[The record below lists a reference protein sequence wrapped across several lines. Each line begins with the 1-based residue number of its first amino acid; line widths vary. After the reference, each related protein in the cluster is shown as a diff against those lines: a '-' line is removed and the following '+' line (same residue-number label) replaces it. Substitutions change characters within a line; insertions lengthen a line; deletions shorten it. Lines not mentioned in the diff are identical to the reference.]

1 MRSTRAIVNNPSVLI
16 LDESTGALDP
26 ISETEVLESVLAHR
40 QGKTTIMISH
50 RPPVIQRADWIVL
63 LEEGQVK
70 YEGSRNTFNEQSAEH
85 RQFLTI

>member
-1 MRSTRAIVNNPSVLI
+1 MLI

-26 ISETEVLESVLAHR
+26 VSETEVLESLLAHR
-40 QGKTTIMISH
+40 QGQTTIMISH

-70 YEGSRNTFNEQSAEH
+70 QQGSRENFCNQPGEH
-85 RQFLTI
+85 QQFLKI